1 MIKKTQYLWVLVLAI
16 CISGCGLTDD
26 KRFQEIPSSDSGLTF
41 SNDLTENENFNLI
54 DYLYFYNGGGV
65 AVGDINND
73 GLDDIYF
80 SANQKPN
87 KLYLN
92 KGNFQFEDITDKA
105 GVAAPGDWKTGVTMV
120 DINADGFL
128 DIYVCQLGDYK
139 GIEGKNQFYINNGD
153 LTFTDRA
160 EELGLDFKGF
170 STHAAF
176 FDYDNDHDLDVYLL
190 NHSVHTSRSYG
201 KSDLRNEVDSLAG
214 DRLYRNDNGHFT
226 DVTAEAGIYSSHI
239 GYGLAVG
246 LSDVNMDG
254 FTDIYISNDFHEN
267 DYLYLNDGDGT
278 FTESIGDRI
287 DHTSRSSMGND
298 IADYNNDG
306 WPDILSLDMLP
317 DDEVIVK
324 MSAGEDPYDI
334 YQLKLGFGYERQFAR
349 NTLQLNLGGGKF
361 SEQGIIAGVH
371 ATDWSW
377 APLIADFDNDGLK
390 DLFISNGIV
399 RRPNDMDYINF
410 ISNESIPNGPA
421 NNPDMKD
428 AEIAAMM
435 PEGSVVNYLFRNK
448 GDLTFEDVSAEWGL
462 SKKTFSNGSAYADFD
477 NDGDLDLVVNN
488 INEAATLLRNTT
500 IEIADEKSS
509 NYLKIELKGLG
520 SNPNGIGT
528 KLLAYAGA
536 NEILREAY
544 VTRGYQSSV
553 AHDIIIGLG
562 EVTSLDSLRIIWPGG
577 ASQLLTQVATNQ
589 TLSVEE
595 ANAGESFE
603 LKSTKIT
610 PLLIQDT
617 IAGPDFAHREN
628 LFVDYNREYM
638 IPHISSEEGPKV
650 ATGDVNN
657 DGLVDLYIGGATYNE
672 GVLYLQSAD
681 GRFEKSEQPAFTEE
695 LAYEEVGVN
704 FFDANGDGFDDLYVV
719 SAGNEY
725 EFPHPMTLDRLFLN
739 DGSGNFTLAPE
750 ALPKV
755 FQHGSVVIDNDFDQ
769 DGDLDL
775 FIGGQIVPGQYGV
788 VPISVILQNDGSGKF
803 TNMTDSLAPTLKH
816 SGMIKDALWTDI
828 NADGWDDLMVVGEWM
843 AIKVFIN
850 KNGRLVEEPIQ
861 GLEKSYGWWNN
872 LEAADIDGDGDMDYV
887 AGNLGL
893 NSKLKADM
901 SNPVRMYIND
911 FDINGKVDP
920 IISYM
925 DEGREYPVATKD
937 ELVKQ
942 MPIIRKNYVR
952 HIDFAGRS
960 IAEIFSEKGLQG
972 SNIFAATIFASSII
986 ENVGNGR
993 FEVRPLPL
1001 MAQVAPIAAM
1011 AIYDLNGDGHL
1022 DIISGGNREGV
1033 SPYYGTYDASKGLV
1047 MLGDGTGG
1055 FTALWPE
1062 ESGLLIDGEIRDIK
1076 VLETATGP
1084 LIIFTRNDDTS
1095 MSYRLSE

>member
-87 KLYLN
+87 QLYLN
-92 KGNFQFEDITDKA
+92 KGDFQFEDITDKA

-120 DINADGFL
+120 DINADGLL

-201 KSDLRNEVDSLAG
+201 KSDLRYEVDSLAG
-214 DRLYRNDNGHFT
+214 DRLYRNDDGHFT
-226 DVTAEAGIYSSHI
+226 DVTADAGIYSSHI

-267 DYLYLNDGDGT
+267 DYLYLNNGDGT

-334 YQLKLGFGYERQFAR
+334 YQLKLGFGYEKQFAR

-488 INEAATLLRNTT
+488 INEAATLLRNIT
-500 IEIADEKSS
+500 IETSDEKSS

-536 NEILREAY
+536 SEILQEAY

-562 EVTSLDSLRIIWPGG
+562 EVTTLDSLRIIWPGG

-595 ANAGESFE
+595 ANASGSFE

-610 PLLIQDT
+610 PLLIRDT
-617 IAGPDFAHREN
+617 LAGPDFAHREN

-657 DGLVDLYIGGATYNE
+657 DGLIDLYIGGATYNE
-672 GVLYLQSAD
+672 GLLYLQSAD
-681 GRFEKSEQPAFTEE
+681 GRFEKSEQSAFTEE

-739 DGSGNFTLAPE
+739 DGSGNFTQAPE

-775 FIGGQIVPGQYGV
+775 FVGGQIVPGQYGV

-843 AIKVFIN
+843 VIKVFIN

-893 NSKLKADM
+893 NSKLKADK

-1047 MLGDGTGG
+1047 MLGDGTGE

-1095 MSYRLSE
+1095 LSYRITR

>member
-1 MIKKTQYLWVLVLAI
+1 MTKKQYLWVPVLAVYL
-16 CISGCGLTDD
+16 SGCGLTTD
-26 KRFQEIPSSDSGLTF
+26 KRFEEIPPLDSGLTF

-87 KLYLN
+87 QLFLN
-92 KGNFQFEDITDKA
+92 KGDFQFEDITDQA
-105 GVAAPGDWKTGVTMV
+105 GVAALGDWKTGVTMV
-120 DINADGFL
+120 DINADGLL

-201 KSDLRNEVDSLAG
+201 NSKLRNEFDSLAG
-214 DRLYRNDNGHFT
+214 DRLYQNDEGRFT

-306 WPDILSLDMLP
+306 WPDIISLDMLP
-317 DDEVIVK
+317 DDEMIVK

-334 YQLKLGFGYERQFAR
+334 YQLKLGFGYEKQFAR
-349 NTLQLNLGGGKF
+349 NALQLNLGDGKF
-361 SEQGIIAGVH
+361 SEQGILAGVH

-377 APLIADFDNDGLK
+377 APLFADFDNDGLK

-428 AEIAAMM
+428 AEIASMM

-448 GDLTFEDVSAEWGL
+448 GDLTFEDVSEDWGL
-462 SKKTFSNGSAYADFD
+462 SKKTLSNGSAYADFD
-477 NDGDLDLVVNN
+477 NDGDLDLIVNN
-488 INEAATLLRNTT
+488 INEPATLLKNTT
-500 IEIADEKSS
+500 TETSDENSG
-509 NYLKIELKGLG
+509 NYLKIELQGQAG
-520 SNPNGIGT
+520 NPNGIGT
-528 KLLAYAGA
+528 KLLAYARDT
-536 NEILREAY
+536 EILQEAY

-562 EVTSLDSLRIIWPGG
+562 DVASLDSLLVIWPGG
-577 ASQLLTQVATNQ
+577 ASQLMTDIAVNQ
-589 TLSVEE
+589 SLSVEE
-595 ANAGESFE
+595 ANADGSYR
-603 LKSTKIT
+603 LKSTIPK
-610 PLLIQDT
+610 PLLVLDT
-617 IAGPDFAHREN
+617 ASGPDFAHKEN

-650 ATGDVNN
+650 AMGDVNS
-657 DGLVDLYIGGATYNE
+657 DGFVDLYIGGATYNE
-672 GVLYLQSAD
+672 GMLYLQTAEGS
-681 GRFEKSEQPAFTEE
+681 FLKSDQLAFAEE
-695 LAYEEVGVN
+695 LAFEELGVN
-704 FFDANGDGFDDLYVV
+704 FFDANGDGHDDLYVV
-719 SAGNEY
+719 SAGNEF

-739 DGSGNFTLAPE
+739 DREGNFILAPE

-755 FQHGSVVIDNDFDQ
+755 YQHGSVVKDNDFDQ

-803 TNMTDSLAPTLKH
+803 TNLTDSLAPTLKH

-850 KNGRLVEEPIQ
+850 KEGRLAEEPIL
-861 GLEKSYGWWNN
+861 GLEKSYGWWNS

-893 NSKLKADM
+893 NSKLQADM

-911 FDINGKVDP
+911 FDVNGKVDP

-925 DEGREYPVATKD
+925 DDGREYPVATKD

-952 HIDFAGRS
+952 HSDFAGRS
-960 IAEIFSEKGLQG
+960 IAEIFSEKGIKG
-972 SNIFAATIFASSII
+972 SNIFGATIFASSII

-1001 MAQVAPIAAM
+1001 MAQVAPIMAM
-1011 AIYDLNGDGHL
+1011 ALYDLNGDGHL

-1047 MLGDGTGG
+1047 MLGDGAGG

-1062 ESGLLIDGEIRDIK
+1062 ESGILIDGEIRDIK
-1076 VLETATGP
+1076 VVETTTGP
-1084 LIIFTRNDDTS
+1084 LIIFTRNDDTA
-1095 MSYRLSE
+1095 LSFRIGG

>member
-1 MIKKTQYLWVLVLAI
+1 MTKKKYLWMPVIALIFA
-16 CISGCGLTDD
+16 GCGLTTSG
-26 KRFQEIPSSDSGLTF
+26 RFEEISTADSGLNF

-92 KGNFQFEDITDKA
+92 KGNFKFEDITEKA

-120 DINADGFL
+120 DINADGLL

-153 LTFTDRA
+153 MTFTDRA
-160 EELGLDFKGF
+160 EEYGLDFKGF

-201 KSDLRNEVDSLAG
+201 KSDLRYEVDSLAG
-214 DRLYRNDNGHFT
+214 DRLYRNDGGSFT

-246 LSDVNMDG
+246 LSDVDMDG

-267 DYLYLNDGDGT
+267 DYLYLNNGDGT
-278 FTESIGDRI
+278 FTESIRARI

-306 WPDILSLDMLP
+306 WPDIISLDMLP
-317 DDEVIVK
+317 DDEVVVK

-334 YQLKLGFGYERQFAR
+334 YQLKLGFGYQKQFAR
-349 NTLQLNLGGGKF
+349 NALQLNLGGGKF
-361 SEQGIIAGVH
+361 SEQGILAGVH

-377 APLIADFDNDGLK
+377 APLLADFDNDGLK

-435 PEGSVVNYLFRNK
+435 PEGSVVNYLFRNN
-448 GDLTFEDVSAEWGL
+448 GDLTFEDVSTEWGL
-462 SKKTFSNGSAYADFD
+462 SNKTFSNGSAYADFD

-488 INEAATLLRNTT
+488 INGPATLMKNNTV
-500 IEIADEKSS
+500 ESSDEQSG
-509 NYLKIELKGLG
+509 NFLKVKLNGTG
-520 SNPNGIGT
+520 ANPNGIGA
-528 KLLAYAGA
+528 KLLAYA
-536 NEILREAY
+536 NDQEILQEAF

-553 AHDIIIGLG
+553 SHDITLG
-562 EVTSLDSLRIIWPGG
+562 VGDAASLDSLRVVWPGG
-577 ASQLLTQVATNQ
+577 ASQLLTNVATNQ
-589 TLSVEE
+589 SLTLAE
-595 ANAGESFE
+595 ADANDIFV
-603 LKSTKIT
+603 LKSERLT
-610 PLLIQDT
+610 PLLIPDT
-617 IAGPDFAHREN
+617 VSGPDFRHEEN

-638 IPHISSEEGPKV
+638 IPHISSEEGPKM
-650 ATGDVNN
+650 ATADVNK
-657 DGLVDLYIGGATYNE
+657 DGLEDLYIGGATYNE
-672 GVLYLQSAD
+672 GVLCLQTAD
-681 GRFEKSEQPAFTEE
+681 GRFVKSDQPAFTEE
-695 LAYEEVGVN
+695 LAYEELGVN
-704 FFDANGDGFDDLYVV
+704 FFDANGDGFQDLYVV
-719 SAGNEY
+719 SAGNEF
-725 EFPHPMTLDRLFLN
+725 EFPHPMTLDRLFMN
-739 DGSGNFTLAPE
+739 DGNGNFALAPE

-755 FQHGSVVIDNDFDQ
+755 YQHGSVVTDNDFDH
-769 DGDLDL
+769 DGDLDI
-775 FIGGQIVPGQYGV
+775 FIGGQVVPGQYGV

-803 TNMTDSLAPTLKH
+803 TNVTDSLAPGLKH
-816 SGMIKDALWTDI
+816 SGMVKDALWTDI

-843 AIKVFIN
+843 PIKVFIN
-850 KNGRLVEEPIQ
+850 REGRLVNEPII

-872 LEAADIDGDGDMDYV
+872 LEPADIDGDGDLDYI

-893 NSKLKADM
+893 NSKLQADM

-911 FDINGKVDP
+911 FDVNGKIDP

-925 DEGREYPVATKD
+925 DKGKEYPVATKD

-952 HIDFAGRS
+952 HIDYAGRS
-960 IAEIFSEKGLQG
+960 VQEIFSEQGIKG
-972 SNIFAATIFASSII
+972 SNIFAASIFASSII
-986 ENVGNGR
+986 ENLGNGQ
-993 FEVRPLPL
+993 FEIRPLPL
-1001 MAQVAPIAAM
+1001 AAQLAPIAAM

-1047 MLGDGTGG
+1047 MLGDGTGN
-1055 FTALWPE
+1055 FRALWPE
-1062 ESGLLIDGEIRDIK
+1062 ESGILIDGEIRDIK
-1076 VLETATGP
+1076 VVETAAGP
-1084 LIIFTRNDDTS
+1084 MIIFARNDDTS
-1095 MSYRLSE
+1095 LSYRLAE